1 MRRCPRRKTSPVVN
15 DFLREKGAK
24 KKEEIAGESPCWKY
38 FRRGKYREQHPPPS
52 SRVPLIS
59 QDVLQH
65 LINYFF
71 YVYSNKKKKKKE
83 RKRGTNTHLCPSNIS
98 SCSGRFCFHI
108 YNERFICTHLCVY
121 CQRWKRIFI
130 SLPWADGTQ
139 RKAVQWKMLYTRVF
153 FFFFFPPIIEFG
165 SW

>member
-24 KKEEIAGESPCWKY
+24 KKRRDSRRIAVLKI
-38 FRRGKYREQHPPPS
+38 FLRGKYREQHPPPS
-52 SRVPLIS
+52 PRVPLIS

-71 YVYSNKKKKKKE
+71 YVYSNKKKKKE
-83 RKRGTNTHLCPSNIS
+83 CKRGTNTHLCPSNIS

-139 RKAVQWKMLYTRVF
+139 RKAVQ
-153 FFFFFPPIIEFG
+153 
-165 SW
+165 